1 MEVLVNN
8 LSQTIQFG
16 SIFAIDAKD
25 KHPRGY
31 YMVIFTS
38 FPYTLQENKSV
49 DAKVIYYDE

>member
-16 SIFAIDAKD
+16 SIFAIDAND